1 MGLAILESFN
11 FPRLTKHFMLF
22 TEQYMKIISQQKQ
35 LGKKEA
41 QDAVQLYLEAPVL
54 NKMLLQGEFF
64 LRRDAGAT

>member
-1 MGLAILESFN
+1 MGMAILESCN
-11 FPRLTKHFMLF
+11 FPRLTNHFMLF

-54 NKMLLQGEFF
+54 SKMLLQREFF
-64 LRRDAGAT
+64 LRRDTGPK